1 MYHVQN
7 ECEKISIYCRLNNLT
22 SIDPE
27 HIDLVS
33 FGILD
38 TNSFAFFDLLLVDK
52 HKALRI
58 LEDAQE
64 Q

>member
-1 MYHVQN
+1 MYHIQS
-7 ECEKISIYCRLNNLT
+7 ECDKLLVYTRLHNLT
-22 SIDPE
+22 TLDTK
-27 HIDLVS
+27 HIDLLS

-52 HKALRI
+52 LKALRI
-58 LEDAQE
+58 IEDSQE

>member
-1 MYHVQN
+1 
-7 ECEKISIYCRLNNLT
+7 LT

-33 FGILD
+33 FGVLD

-58 LEDAQE
+58 LGDAQE